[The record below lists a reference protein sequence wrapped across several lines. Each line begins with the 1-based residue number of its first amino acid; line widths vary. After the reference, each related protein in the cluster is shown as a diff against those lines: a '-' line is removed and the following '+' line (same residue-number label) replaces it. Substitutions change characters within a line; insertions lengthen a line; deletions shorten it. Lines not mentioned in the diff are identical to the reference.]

1 MTNEEK
7 LDNFRNMIMKSVRQ
21 SSADELDM
29 YQESLDD
36 AFEEYKTMKEQ
47 QAEAVIKAER
57 VNLHREMNKT
67 VSLEQIKIR
76 HEYTKQYE
84 ERKKDLFAEVKELL
98 AQYMGTPAYEQLL
111 VRQIKKA
118 VKIARGEQVII
129 YIDPADAVHHASLQ
143 KATGA
148 ELTVSEY
155 SFEGGIRAVLP
166 QRNVLIDESFQTK
179 IKEAMENFSFEGGNS
194 SGK

>member
-7 LDNFRNMIMKSVRQ
+7 LNNFRNMTMEAVRQ
-21 SSADELDM
+21 NSANELDM
-29 YQESLDD
+29 YRESLDN
-36 AFEEYKTMKEQ
+36 AFEEYKKMKEQ

-76 HEYTKQYE
+76 HEYTKRYE
-84 ERKKDLFAEVKELL
+84 ERKKDLFAEVRELL
-98 AQYMGTPAYEQLL
+98 AKYKETPAYEQLL
-111 VRQIKKA
+111 MKQIKKA
-118 VKIARGEQVII
+118 VKFARGEQVII
-129 YIDPADAVHHASLQ
+129 YIDPADEEHRMSLQ

-155 SFEGGIRAVLP
+155 SFDGGMRAVLP
-166 QRNVLIDESFQTK
+166 KRNVLIDESFQTK
-179 IKEAMENFSFEGGNS
+179 IEEAMENFSFEGGNS
-194 SGK
+194 SGR